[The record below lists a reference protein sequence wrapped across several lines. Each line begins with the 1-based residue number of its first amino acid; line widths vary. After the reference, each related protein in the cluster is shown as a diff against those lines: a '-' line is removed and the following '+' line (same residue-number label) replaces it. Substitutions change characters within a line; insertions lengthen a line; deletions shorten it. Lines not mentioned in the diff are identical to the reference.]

1 MTDESANTTT
11 DGTADTATPES
22 GTADT
27 SETETAD
34 AEGPGTDTA
43 TPDAAAPALVVEDL
57 TVAFGDLVAVD
68 DVSFAVE
75 PGTVTC
81 LVGPNGSGKTTLIR
95 AIADLVGTDQGTVE
109 RPESATRPVGYLP
122 QAPAFRPQF
131 TVAETLRFYADLTG
145 EDVDVDETVDR
156 VGLGGVPDRRADA
169 LSGGMTRLLGIA
181 QATVGDPPL
190 VLLDE
195 PSSGLDP
202 MMTRHVSDVITD
214 LAADAAVLV
223 TSHDLSAVERIA
235 DQVLVLDR
243 GRIVAADS
251 PTELMTSTGTDD
263 LESAMSELVASES
276 GQVATRNEEVGE

>member
-1 MTDESANTTT
+1 MTDERTEDTA
-11 DGTADTATPES
+11 DGTTAESAATDTV
-22 GTADT
+22 
-27 SETETAD
+27 AD
-34 AEGPGTDTA
+34 AADPT
-43 TPDAAAPALVVEDL
+43 LVVEDL
-57 TVAFGDLVAVD
+57 VVAFGDLVAVD
-68 DVSFAVE
+68 DVSFTVA

-95 AIADLVGTDQGTVE
+95 AVADLVGIDHGSVE

-131 TVAETLRFYADLTG
+131 TVAETLQFYADLTG
-145 EDVDVDETVDR
+145 ESVDVDAAVNR
-156 VGLGGVPDRRADA
+156 VGLGGVPDRRVDA

-202 MMTRHVSDVITD
+202 MMTRHVADVITD

-223 TSHDLSAVERIA
+223 TSHDLTAVERIA

-251 PTELMTSTGTDD
+251 PAKLQASTGTDD

-276 GQVATRNEEVGE
+276 GQVATRDAEVDG

>member
-1 MTDESANTTT
+1 MTDESADTTT
-11 DGTADTATPES
+11 DGTAQTATTDD
-22 GTADT
+22 GANDT
-27 SETETAD
+27 RATETAD
-34 AEGPGTDTA
+34 TAAPGET
-43 TPDAAAPALVVEDL
+43 DAADPALVVEDL
-57 TVAFGDLVAVD
+57 TVAFGDLIAVD
-68 DVSFAVE
+68 DVSFAVA
-75 PGTVTC
+75 PDTVTC

-95 AIADLVGTDQGTVE
+95 AIADLVGTDHGSVE

-131 TVAETLRFYADLTG
+131 TVAETLQFYADLTG
-145 EDVDVDETVDR
+145 EAVDVDATVER
-156 VGLGGVPDRRADA
+156 VGLGGVPDRRVDA

-214 LAADAAVLV
+214 LAAGAAVLV

-251 PTELMTSTGTDD
+251 PAGLMASTDTDD
-263 LESAMSELVASES
+263 LASAMSELVAIES
-276 GQVATRNEEVGE
+276 GQVATRGEGVDG